1 SDSGVFALY
10 IFATSCKLQLVANII
25 LICDMNTL
33 KRNLLIIT
41 VLLAA
46 VMELID
52 ATIVNVALSHIG
64 GNLGA
69 TIEDTSWVVT
79 SYSIA
84 NVIIIPMT
92 SFLTAKFGRRNY
104 YITSIIIFTICSLM

>member
-1 SDSGVFALY
+1 MTPLR
-10 IFATSCKLQLVANII
+10 K
-25 LICDMNTL
+25 
-33 KRNLLIIT
+33 NLLIIT

-52 ATIVNVALSHIG
+52 ATIVNVALSHMS

-84 NVIIIPMT
+84 NVIIIPIT

-104 YITSIIIFTICSLM
+104 YISSIVIFTICSVLCGVSLCSHQKKAGG

>member
-1 SDSGVFALY
+1 MS
-10 IFATSCKLQLVANII
+10 
-25 LICDMNTL
+25 TL

-52 ATIVNVALSHIG
+52 ATIVNVALSYMG

-69 TIEDTSWVVT
+69 TIEDTSWIVT
-79 SYSIA
+79 AYSIA

-92 SFLTAKFGRRNY
+92 SFLAAKLGRRNY
-104 YITSIIIFTICSLM
+104 YIGSIVAFTFFSFMCGHAGNIWELVAFRFLQG